1 MSRCLHSTCVNWV
14 PMLIFQPLPFFLVSC
29 TQLSCSLP
37 SRSYNGAAGGSPSP
51 LWSAGDAFWC
61 GMAHQWHVCCP
72 CWSSAPCH
80 DRRGSGRAQQGL
92 EAPQGHD
99 AGGWTWDLRG
109 LGRPRCQAPASPSEH
124 CALPFNSR
132 GEGVKCKAGC
142 LFGCCWFCY
151 CYFLKPCLLPV
162 PMLGA
167 VPQEPPGLPVVLGH
181 GCVGTERGG
190 CRPLQAVIQNHRII

>member
-1 MSRCLHSTCVNWV
+1 MYFSRCLSFWSPACSFLAPFPHAAMTGLPVG
-14 PMLIFQPLPFFLVSC
+14 PL
-29 TQLSCSLP
+29 LP
-37 SRSYNGAAGGSPSP
+37 SGQQEMLSGVAWHTSGMSAALAGARHPAVTGEGRVGPS
-51 LWSAGDAFWC
+51 
-61 GMAHQWHVCCP
+61 
-72 CWSSAPCH
+72 
-80 DRRGSGRAQQGL
+80 RAQ
-92 EAPQGHD
+92 APQGHD

-109 LGRPRCQAPASPSEH
+109 LGRPCCQAPASPSEH